1 MLSSGMDLKRSRG
14 KVRVISNEKDIEEGL
29 AALLVLD
36 PRLVAIAGE
45 AGSVPLRLREP
56 GFAGLAHIIVSQMVS
71 RASAEAIWRRMQPE
85 SGLLSAETYILLH
98 PEAWREF
105 GLSRAKADTLTRIAQ
120 AVASGR
126 INLHELV
133 QKPPG
138 EALAELTAQKGI
150 GPWTAE
156 VYLMF
161 CGGHVDVFPAGDV
174 ALQAAVA
181 AAFGLA
187 ERPQAKALAGLAEI
201 WSPWRSVA
209 ARLFWAYYAA
219 KMRRD
224 VLPIG

>member
-1 MLSSGMDLKRSRG
+1 M
-14 KVRVISNEKDIEEGL
+14 RVISNETDIEEGL

-36 PRLVAIAGE
+36 PRLVAIATE
-45 AGSVPLRLREP
+45 AGPVPLRLREP

-105 GLSRAKADTLTRIAQ
+105 GLSRAKADTLTRIAES
-120 AVASGR
+120 VASGR
-126 INLHELV
+126 IDLHGLV
-133 QKPPG
+133 QKPPA
-138 EALAELTAQKGI
+138 EALAELMAQKGI
-150 GPWTAE
+150 GPWTAQ

-224 VLPIG
+224 MLPIG

>member
-1 MLSSGMDLKRSRG
+1 MDLKRSRG

-29 AALLVLD
+29 ASLFVLD
-36 PRLVAIAGE
+36 PRLVAIARE
-45 AGSVPLRLREP
+45 AGPVPLRLREP

-120 AVASGR
+120 AVADGR
-126 INLHELV
+126 IDLEGLV
-133 QKPPG
+133 QKPPA

-187 ERPQAKALAGLAEI
+187 ERPQTKVLAGLAEI

-224 VLPIG
+224 VLPID

>member
-1 MLSSGMDLKRSRG
+1 M
-14 KVRVISNEKDIEEGL
+14 RVISNEKDIEEGL

-36 PRLVAIAGE
+36 PRLAAIARE
-45 AGSVPLRLREP
+45 AGPVPLRLREP

-85 SGLLSAETYILLH
+85 SGLLNAETYIMLH

-105 GLSRAKADTLTRIAQ
+105 GLSRAKADTLMRIAQ
-120 AVASGR
+120 AVAEGR
-126 INLHELV
+126 IDLQGLL
-133 QKPPG
+133 QKPPA